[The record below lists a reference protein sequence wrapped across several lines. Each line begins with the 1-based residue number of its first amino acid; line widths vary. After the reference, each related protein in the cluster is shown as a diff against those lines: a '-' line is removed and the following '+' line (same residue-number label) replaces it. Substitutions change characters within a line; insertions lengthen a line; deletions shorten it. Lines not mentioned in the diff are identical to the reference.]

1 MHAVRKA
8 FPIPISRT
16 RLPYVEIEY
25 ASIIVV
31 GPTHIP
37 IRLSRRLSF
46 PVQAL
51 ALFLSISL
59 SCSIEGCC
67 PDRAPPSH
75 VITPLPSPFLRHQ
88 PVINQ
93 NTAGIRSDLSPVVV
107 IFLCSL
113 CCLCWW
119 KMGALGLC
127 SRCRWR
133 SVGFMCKIWAI
144 SLVFCAAIRF
154 WLIFLSCL
162 YLAKFSSSLF
172 CAAATASLR
181 LLSNQ

>member
-1 MHAVRKA
+1 MHAVRRA
-8 FPIPISRT
+8 FPIPISLT

-25 ASIIVV
+25 ASIII
-31 GPTHIP
+31 GEPTHIP
-37 IRLSRRLSF
+37 SRFSRRLGF

-51 ALFLSISL
+51 ALFFSLSLSF
-59 SCSIEGCC
+59 SCSIAGRS

-93 NTAGIRSDLSPVVV
+93 NTAGIRSDLSPAVV

-119 KMGALGLC
+119 KMRALGLC
-127 SRCRWR
+127 GRCR
-133 SVGFMCKIWAI
+133 
-144 SLVFCAAIRF
+144 
-154 WLIFLSCL
+154 
-162 YLAKFSSSLF
+162 
-172 CAAATASLR
+172 
-181 LLSNQ
+181 